1 MPNVLLDSILI
12 KKLFQRFLVV
22 YFYDFSN
29 QNLKKK
35 SFSPSLLT
43 IFVLCLAENSPKT
56 ATIQNK
62 LQFDFES
69 APVPMEIE
77 TISSAQENK
86 TVEKLME
93 DQIEQ
98 LKIETRRRNSYK
110 QAAQNYE
117 QLDIESDSK
126 LYSRAKRNSDVGG
139 VMSDSKLHSQRAKEN
154 RRSFRRKLDVKE
166 EKVERTSPKRRA
178 ERGPT
183 SSPEAE
189 TESPR
194 PKQR

>member
-1 MPNVLLDSILI
+1 M
-12 KKLFQRFLVV
+12 
-22 YFYDFSN
+22 
-29 QNLKKK
+29 
-35 SFSPSLLT
+35 
-43 IFVLCLAENSPKT
+43 
-56 ATIQNK
+56 QNK

-77 TISSAQENK
+77 TIPPAVIQGNK

-139 VMSDSKLHSQRAKEN
+139 VMSDSKLHSQRAKET